1 MSILT
6 GLIPP
11 TSGHAL
17 IYDSNSNSKDILT
30 DIDEIRKNLGWC
42 PQHNILFSKLTVEE
56 HLWFYAQMKH
66 MNEKSIQSLIDNMLK
81 DIGLEKKRKNLVNQ
95 LSGGMQRKLS
105 VAISFVGDANL
116 VILDEPVSCCF

>member
-1 MSILT
+1 
-6 GLIPP
+6 
-11 TSGHAL
+11 
-17 IYDSNSNSKDILT
+17 
-30 DIDEIRKNLGWC
+30 
-42 PQHNILFSKLTVEE
+42 
-56 HLWFYAQMKH
+56 